1 MQHFEA
7 LLGVIMQ
14 TSDPRALG
22 LISDLRQDELA
33 RSILNRVDVS
43 RFGPAGRGF
52 HTHGEKSSK
61 ESSRSARRQSR
72 VTREFVSNEDG
83 GAVLPPPT
91 VEWQDRLCKHLDL
104 HRSRSSPG
112 SGSDTVSSRAGSV
125 SSPESHSISTEGS
138 DHGHQRRRLDSDF
151 PGFSAESET
160 WDGMYTMD
168 ASSSDD
174 PAHEDGFKAFG
185 QLSLDGESQEV
196 RFHGKTSGLHLLG
209 RSDRTDHRNEGG
221 VWNLPRVRKWPRA
234 RDDVAHLLQEE
245 HDVAMPPMHVQERLV
260 DLYFTYMHPSLPMIH
275 KAQFLADWKAI
286 RNGHDSKG
294 SSKDTS
300 KAKQNVSKLLLLS
313 MFTIAARYLDDVD
326 TVVNNEKEN
335 GTAYLADAQKLL
347 NKVYRYSRTS
357 TIQSLLLL
365 GIREFGIGSMEQGWL
380 YMAMAKAMALDLGL
394 NRSTEDWKVGGKS
407 ILSPAEME
415 SRKRIWWACCIT
427 DKYYAIYM
435 GRNPIIRE
443 GDFDTPLPDINQ
455 DEETEIWP
463 PPAHQGIDHA
473 PGPALVLSCFRAWA
487 SLSIIIGSVADH
499 IYPVKSTSRV
509 PRRTWLARLEA
520 QLDQWYYEL
529 PESLRYEPASKRV
542 VPPPH
547 VLRLHTTYWST
558 VLLLHRAF
566 IPNWKNSSKCS
577 DPFAL
582 KAFDLCQTAAS
593 RISTAVTSYREKY
606 GLIRASP
613 FLTPALLSAGIMHV
627 VTLSLTPANIQASL
641 GFQQSLLALKDLE
654 KPWPASSRSYDLLQG
669 VKLQFDNLQGF
680 TSSGNQGRNK
690 RPASDAF
697 EKDPLSEVLPREA
710 IGPPIH
716 ENKVTAGF
724 GDHVGVQDLS
734 NQLMAHIL
742 GLDVNPGVIDSAGSF
757 FPGYRWWPKSPQFS
771 DQGGGIQPSPEGFL
785 GDSWPL
791 DSSYLGM
798 DPSFASYDPQP
809 ISVSG
814 FPYVVQPPQE
824 GLVQNNLFYNLQD
837 LM

>member
-1 MQHFEA
+1 ME
-7 LLGVIMQ
+7 
-14 TSDPRALG
+14 
-22 LISDLRQDELA
+22 
-33 RSILNRVDVS
+33 
-43 RFGPAGRGF
+43 
-52 HTHGEKSSK
+52 
-61 ESSRSARRQSR
+61 
-72 VTREFVSNEDG
+72 
-83 GAVLPPPT
+83 
-91 VEWQDRLCKHLDL
+91 
-104 HRSRSSPG
+104 
-112 SGSDTVSSRAGSV
+112 
-125 SSPESHSISTEGS
+125 
-138 DHGHQRRRLDSDF
+138 
-151 PGFSAESET
+151 
-160 WDGMYTMD
+160 

-174 PAHEDGFKAFG
+174 PTHEDGFKAFG
-185 QLSLDGESQEV
+185 QLSLDGESLEV

-221 VWNLPRVRKWPRA
+221 VWHLPRVRKWHRA
-234 RDDVAHLLQEE
+234 TDDVAHLLQEE

-260 DLYFTYMHPSLPMIH
+260 DLYFTYLHPSLPMVH

-286 RNGHDSKG
+286 RNSYDSKD
-294 SSKDTS
+294 SQKDTS

-313 MFTIAARYLDDVD
+313 MFSIAARYLDDVD
-326 TVVNNEKEN
+326 SLANNEKEN
-335 GTAYLADAQKLL
+335 GTTYLADAQKVL

-394 NRSTEDWKVGGKS
+394 NRSTEDWKVGGKH
-407 ILSPAEME
+407 ILSPTEME

-427 DKYYAIYM
+427 DKYYATYT

-443 GDFDTPLPDINQ
+443 GDFDTPLPDICQ

-463 PPAHQGIDHA
+463 PPAHQGIDHT
-473 PGPALVLSCFRAWA
+473 PGPALILSCFRAWA
-487 SLSIIIGSVADH
+487 SLSIIVGSVADR

-529 PESLRYEPASKRV
+529 PEALRYEPASKRAI
-542 VPPPH
+542 PPPH

-566 IPNWKNSSKCS
+566 IPNWRNSSKCS

-593 RISTAVTSYREKY
+593 RISTAVTSYREEY
-606 GLIRASP
+606 GLLRASP

-627 VTLSLTPANIQASL
+627 VTLSLTPASIQASL
-641 GFQQSLLALKDLE
+641 GLQQCLLALKDLE
-654 KPWPASSRSYDLLQG
+654 KPWPASSRAYDLLHG

-697 EKDPLSEVLPREA
+697 EKDHVPEVLPREA
-710 IGPPIH
+710 IGPPILDS
-716 ENKVTAGF
+716 KVTAGF

-742 GLDVNPGVIDSAGSF
+742 GLDVNPSVADSTNSLFA
-757 FPGYRWWPKSPQFS
+757 GYRWWPKSPQFS
-771 DQGGGIQPSPEGFL
+771 DQGGVLQPPQEGFM

-791 DSSYLGM
+791 DTSYLGM
-798 DPSFASYDPQP
+798 DPSFASYEPQP
-809 ISVSG
+809 MGVGG
-814 FPYVVQPPQE
+814 FPYVVPPPQD
-824 GLVQNNLFYNLQD
+824 GLVQNDLFYNLQD